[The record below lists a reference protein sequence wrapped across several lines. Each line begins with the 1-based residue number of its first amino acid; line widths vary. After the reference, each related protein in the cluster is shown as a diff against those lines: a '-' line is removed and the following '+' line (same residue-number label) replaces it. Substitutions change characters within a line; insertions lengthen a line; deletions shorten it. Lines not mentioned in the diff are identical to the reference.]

1 MRKSRR
7 CPDER
12 QATALRLAFLVQQ
25 EIDREREE
33 RMAKCQL
40 CKKNKAAPKAV
51 ICKECFDKIHM

>member
-1 MRKSRR
+1 MN
-7 CPDER
+7 ER
-12 QATALRLAFLVQQ
+12 QATALRLAFLVRQ